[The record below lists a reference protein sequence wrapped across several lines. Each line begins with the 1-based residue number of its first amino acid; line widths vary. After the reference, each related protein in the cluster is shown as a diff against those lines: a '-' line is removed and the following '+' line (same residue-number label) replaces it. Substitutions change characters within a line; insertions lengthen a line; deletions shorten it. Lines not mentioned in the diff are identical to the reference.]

1 MYYYTYGSF
10 LNYKTL
16 KKHCPKAKFVCKA
29 VLPNWEIQFNFM
41 SKTYNGGVSGIEP
54 ALNQLVWGV
63 IYDVS
68 EDELMYL
75 DKIEGVPEGSYYR
88 HTIIVVNE
96 DGTPIKAYTYRT
108 TNPKGPYKPTK
119 KYLELIVNGAKAH
132 KIDASYISQLESVET
147 VD

>member
-1 MYYYTYGSF
+1 MYYYSYGSF
-10 LNYKTL
+10 LDFNTL
-16 KKHCPKAKFVCKA
+16 KKHCPKAKIVCKA
-29 VLPNWEIQFNFM
+29 VLPNWEVQFNFM
-41 SKTYNGGVSGIEP
+41 SNTYHGGVSGIEP
-54 ALNQLVWGV
+54 ALNHLVRGV
-63 IYDVS
+63 VYDMP

-88 HTIIVVNE
+88 HTIIVVKE

-108 TNPKGPYKPTK
+108 TNPKGPFKPTK

-132 KIDASYISQLESVET
+132 KIDPSYISQFEALET